1 MKIRVFT
8 GLAILFPAAYVAGW
22 APKWLFMAVLIALVE
37 RGLYEYFFI
46 ARQGGL
52 KIFPVLGYAAGAAVC
67 LAQWA
72 GLGAHSSAPQLGT
85 LMAFIVLV
93 PSLGVWMA
101 GDSAQ
106 YLTAISATLFGIL
119 YVGFAF
125 SCLFP
130 LRFSMLGFRLAN
142 GRQILFF
149 LLAVIC
155 VGDIFAYLTGRAFG
169 RRLMFARISPKK
181 TVEGAIGGLGASIV
195 VGLIYT
201 RVFWRTSDWR
211 TVILLAGCIAVAG
224 QVGDLAES
232 ALKRSANLKDSGAL
246 LPGHGGL
253 LDRVDSLLL
262 GAPLFWL
269 FLVAESLLRSSGA
282 KLL

>member
-52 KIFPVLGYAAGAAVC
+52 RIFPALGYVAGAAVC

-72 GLGAHSSAPQLGT
+72 GLGSHSSAPELAT
-85 LMAFIVLV
+85 LIAFTILAAA
-93 PSLGVWMA
+93 LGVWMA
-101 GDSAQ
+101 ADSTQ
-106 YLTAISATLFGIL
+106 YLTAVSATLFGIF
-119 YVGFAF
+119 YIGFSC

-130 LRFSMLGFRLAN
+130 LRFSMLGSQLAN

-155 VGDIFAYLTGRAFG
+155 VGDIFAYITGRAFG
-169 RRLMFARISPKK
+169 LRPMFARISPKK
-181 TVEGAIGGLGASIV
+181 TVEGAFGGLAASIA
-195 VGLIYT
+195 VGVAYAWI
-201 RVFWRTSDWR
+201 FWRTTDWR
-211 TVILLAGCIAVAG
+211 TVILLAGCIAIAG
-224 QVGDLAES
+224 QAGDLAES
-232 ALKRSANLKDSGAL
+232 ALKRSANLKDSGAI

-269 FLVAESLLRSSGA
+269 FLVAESLLR
-282 KLL
+282 K

>member
-1 MKIRVFT
+1 MKTRVFT
-8 GLAILFPAAYVAGW
+8 GLAIVFPAAYVAGW

-37 RGLYEYFFI
+37 RGLYEYFYI
-46 ARQGGL
+46 ARQERL
-52 KIFPVLGYAAGAAVC
+52 RVFPSFGYIAGAAIC

-72 GLGAHSSAPQLGT
+72 GLAMYSSAPELAM
-85 LMAFIVLV
+85 LMAVTILV
-93 PSLGVWMA
+93 PALGIWMA
-101 GDSAQ
+101 SDAMQ
-106 YLTAISATLFGIL
+106 YLSTVSATLFGVF
-119 YVGFAF
+119 YVGFTF

-130 LRFSMLGFRLAN
+130 LRFSRLGHRFAD

-155 VGDIFAYLTGRAFG
+155 VGDILAYITGRAFG
-169 RRLMFARISPKK
+169 HRRVFARISPKK
-181 TVEGAIGGLGASIV
+181 TVEGALGGFAASVIGGWA
-195 VGLIYT
+195 YA
-201 RVFWRTSDWR
+201 RVFWRTTDWR

-232 ALKRSANLKDSGAL
+232 ALKRSANLKDSGAI

-269 FLVAESLLRSSGA
+269 FLILESLMR
-282 KLL
+282 K